1 MKKIKLISAK
11 KARKIEISQINEEI
25 LEAVSMHETEIIV
38 PKISKK
44 MAKKLKKKG
53 FFLTYKFE
61 NDEFSTIISWEK
73 KEKKKKGAIC
83 RNDFSD
89 IEDYFLGLD
98 DNNNDDSNNNK

>member
-25 LEAVSMHETEIIV
+25 LEAVSMYETEIIV
-38 PKISKK
+38 PKVSKK

-53 FFLTYKFE
+53 FSLTYKFE
-61 NDEFSTIISWEK
+61 NDDLFTIISWEK
-73 KEKKKKGAIC
+73 KGKKKKGAVY

-89 IEDYFLGLD
+89 IEGHFLGLD
-98 DNNNDDSNNNK
+98 DNGNYY